1 MTTLKARLRQ
11 GQAITMIGNSLPDT
25 YAAEMVASAGFDA
38 VMIDLQH
45 SAIGLHEVNDLARA
59 VRAQGCAPVV
69 RVAANDPAAI
79 TKVLDGGVDA
89 VVAPMIN
96 SARASRTITRRPAT
110 ACCPSR

>member
-45 SAIGLHEVNDLARA
+45 SAIGLHEVNDLARGA
-59 VRAQGCAPVV
+59 RPGCAPVV

>member
-59 VRAQGCAPVV
+59 VRAQDARRWCAW
-69 RVAANDPAAI
+69 R
-79 TKVLDGGVDA
+79 
-89 VVAPMIN
+89 PMI
-96 SARASRTITRRPAT
+96 RRRSPRCSMA
-110 ACCPSR
+110 AWMPWWRP

>member
-45 SAIGLHEVNDLARA
+45 SAIGLHRSQRSGARGA
-59 VRAQGCAPVV
+59 RSRDARRWCAW
-69 RVAANDPAAI
+69 R
-79 TKVLDGGVDA
+79 
-89 VVAPMIN
+89 PMI
-96 SARASRTITRRPAT
+96 RRRSPRCSMA
-110 ACCPSR
+110 AWMPWWRP

>member
-59 VRAQGCAPVV
+59 VRARDARRWCAW
-69 RVAANDPAAI
+69 R
-79 TKVLDGGVDA
+79 
-89 VVAPMIN
+89 PMI
-96 SARASRTITRRPAT
+96 RRRSPRCSMA
-110 ACCPSR
+110 AWMPWWRP